1 MLEDRT
7 GFVISCKNKIKNNNI
22 KIRLLKKQITE
33 YETIMDVIAKTDI
46 CNQILKEY
54 KDKIEICLDKI
65 NNYIEENQHNRDI
78 IIVMKKVNKIL
89 NNKDKENKE
98 DGN

>member
-7 GFVISCKNKIKNNNI
+7 GFIINCKNKIKNNNM
-22 KIRLLKKQITE
+22 KIRLLRKQVTE

-54 KDKIEICLDKI
+54 REKIEICLDKI
-65 NNYIEENQHNRDI
+65 NNCIEENQHNRDI
-78 IIVMKKVNKIL
+78 IIVMKKVNKII
-89 NNKDKENKE
+89 NSKKENKSY
-98 DGN
+98 GN